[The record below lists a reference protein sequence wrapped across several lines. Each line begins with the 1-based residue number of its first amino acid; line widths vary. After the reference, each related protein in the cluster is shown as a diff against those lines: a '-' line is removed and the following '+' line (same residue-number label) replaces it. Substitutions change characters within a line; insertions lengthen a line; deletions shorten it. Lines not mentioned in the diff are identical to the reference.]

1 MTTLARE
8 EVEMSTYPSSV
19 IKTPFPSKGKQRMR
33 KDWFFHQHQSPE
45 EKRQRR

>member
-8 EVEMSTYPSSV
+8 EVEMSTDPSSV

-33 KDWFFHQHQSPE
+33 KDFFHQHRYPE